1 MRRFR
6 TYLRIAGRFLGAS
19 IAAEMEYRLNFVSAA
34 LSSVM
39 TLAGSLFTLSL
50 LFAEERQL
58 ASWTWPQAMLVV
70 GAFTMLEGL
79 QACVMTPNRLQISEA
94 VREGQLDFVLLK
106 PIDSQFWMSVR
117 RWSLWG
123 VPNIVLGLGL
133 FVYAGRALEVPM
145 TASRFGLALVLLGLG
160 AVMLYALGF
169 LLATTAIWFVK
180 LYNLT
185 FAMEALL
192 EAGRY
197 PISAYPEAY
206 RVLFTFFLPVA
217 FMTTVP
223 AQAIVGTLAPEQSV
237 TALAL
242 AGALLLL
249 SRWFWRFA
257 LRWYSSAS
265 S

>member
-1 MRRFR
+1 MSRFR
-6 TYLRIAGRFLGAS
+6 TYLKIAGRFMEAS
-19 IAAEMEYRLNFVSAA
+19 IAAEMEYRLNFASAA
-34 LSSVM
+34 LSSLM
-39 TLAGSLFTLSL
+39 TLGGSIFTLSL
-50 LFAEERQL
+50 LFADEGQL
-58 ASWTWPQAMLVV
+58 GQWSWPEAMLVV
-70 GAFTMLEGL
+70 AAFTILEGA
-79 QACVMTPNRLQISEA
+79 QSCVMTPNRLQISES

-123 VPNIVLGLGL
+123 VPNIILGLGL
-133 FVYAGRALEVPM
+133 FVYAGRSLPDPM
-145 TASRFGLALVLLGLG
+145 TTLRFGVAIALLALG
-160 AVMLYALGF
+160 ALMLYALGF
-169 LLATTAIWFVK
+169 LLATTSIWFVK

-197 PISAYPEAY
+197 PISAYPHAY
-206 RVLFTFFLPVA
+206 RVLFTFFIPVA

-223 AQAIVGTLAPEQSV
+223 AQAVVGSLSWLQVAIALSLA
-237 TALAL
+237 TGLFL
-242 AGALLLL
+242 M

>member
-1 MRRFR
+1 MLRLH
-6 TYLRIAGRFLGAS
+6 TYLKIAGRFLGAS
-19 IAAEMEYRLNFVSAA
+19 IAVEMEYRLNFVSAA
-34 LSSVM
+34 LASVM

-50 LFAEERQL
+50 LFANERQL
-58 ASWTWPQAMLVV
+58 ANWTWPQAMLVV
-70 GAFTMLEGL
+70 AAFTVLEGL

-133 FVYAGRALEVPM
+133 LVYAGRALDVPM
-145 TASRFGLALVLLGLG
+145 TAARFGLALGLLGLG
-160 AVMLYALGF
+160 ALMLYALGF

-185 FAMEALL
+185 LAMEALL

-197 PISAYPEAY
+197 PIGAYPSTY
-206 RVLFTFFLPVA
+206 RALFTFFLPVA

-223 AQAIVGTLAPEQSV
+223 AQAILGTLAPRQML

-242 AGALLLL
+242 ACSLLLV